1 MNSNVVRARKFA
13 VSKWRFT
20 MHAVFFAKRPTLSA
34 TQRQLVFI
42 CTYFVVSRQCPAN
55 YSCRI
60 VGPSPN
66 YGYTNF
72 DNFGW
77 ALLCAFRLMTQDA
90 WENLYHLV
98 CSAAVCSTAHYQSI
112 LPLSVFVIFF
122 YLAMHY
128 SAKRG
133 LAIACRLSVRLSVT
147 LMDCDDIGR

>member
-1 MNSNVVRARKFA
+1 MLYEPENSPFQNSA
-13 VSKWRFT
+13 SPCT
-20 MHAVFFAKRPTLSA
+20 QCFFAKRPTLSA

-98 CSAAVCSTAHYQSI
+98 CSAAVCSTVHYQSI
-112 LPLSVFVIFF
+112 LPLSVFVNFF
-122 YLAMHY
+122 LPRHALQRKARSCDRM
-128 SAKRG
+128 S
-133 LAIACRLSVRLSVT
+133 SVRPSVCNVDG
-147 LMDCDDIGR
+147 L